1 MMIKKLLLTLFVASL
16 SVTSWGQKIGWHQ
29 TGDAS
34 YYGKKFHG
42 KHTANGERFSM
53 WKYTAA
59 HKTLPF
65 NTVVRVDS
73 DISKQSV
80 VVRINDR
87 GPYARGRII
96 DLSKM
101 AASKID
107 MLAGGHHKVT
117 VTVVPSSTKLGPVA
131 YKSTRSSAPSSN
143 SASKM
148 ITPKTVKKDIFRV
161 NCTVEH
167 ISKVYYGVQ
176 ICGFENISN
185 MLPFIEKA
193 KKDNSQIYVDTIPR
207 DGRTF
212 YRICMGKFTSRY
224 EAEKLKN
231 KLKRKYKGC
240 FVINYS
246 GQ

>member
-1 MMIKKLLLTLFVASL
+1 MIRKLLLLLFITTIHVTLY
-16 SVTSWGQKIGWHQ
+16 GQKIGWHQ
-29 TGDAS
+29 TGEAS

-59 HKTLPF
+59 HKKLPF

-87 GPYARGRII
+87 GPYAHGRII

-117 VTVVPSSTKLGPVA
+117 ITIVPPSTPLGPTSH
-131 YKSTRSSAPSSN
+131 KTTRTSSPNIPKA
-143 SASKM
+143 
-148 ITPKTVKKDIFRV
+148 ITPKKVNKNIFKV
-161 NCTVEH
+161 NCSVEH
-167 ISKVYYGVQ
+167 ITKVYYGVQ
-176 ICGFENISN
+176 ICGFENITN

-193 KKDNSQIYVDTIPR
+193 KKESQQIYVDTTLR
-207 DGRTF
+207 DGKTF
-212 YRICMGKFTSRY
+212 YRICLGKFNSRY

-231 KLKRKYKGC
+231 KVRRKYKGC

-246 GQ
+246 N

>member
-1 MMIKKLLLTLFVASL
+1 MIKKLLLLLFISIIHITLY
-16 SVTSWGQKIGWHQ
+16 GQKIGWHQ
-29 TGDAS
+29 TGEAS

-42 KHTANGERFSM
+42 RHTANGERFSM

-73 DISKQSV
+73 HISKQSV

-87 GPYARGRII
+87 GPYAHGRII

-101 AASKID
+101 AASKVD
-107 MLAGGHHKVT
+107 MIAGGHHKVT
-117 VTVVPSSTKLGPVA
+117 ITVISSSTSLGPIG
-131 YKSTRSSAPSSN
+131 YSSN
-143 SASKM
+143 GSLSPASPKI
-148 ITPKTVKKDIFRV
+148 ITPKKVDKDLFKV
-161 NCTVEH
+161 NCSIEH
-167 ISKVYYGVQ
+167 ITSPYYGVQ

-185 MLPFIEKA
+185 MLPFIEKT
-193 KKDNSQIYVDTIPR
+193 KRNSQQTYVDTILR
-207 DGRTF
+207 SGKTF
-212 YRICMGKFTSRY
+212 YRICLGKFQNRY

-231 KLKRKYKGC
+231 KVSRKYKGC

-246 GQ
+246 N